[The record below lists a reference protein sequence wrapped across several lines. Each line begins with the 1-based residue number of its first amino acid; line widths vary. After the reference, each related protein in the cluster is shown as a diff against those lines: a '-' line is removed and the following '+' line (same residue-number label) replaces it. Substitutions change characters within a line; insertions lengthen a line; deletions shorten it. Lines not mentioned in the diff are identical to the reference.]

1 MHRAIR
7 LLSSGHIS
15 GLEILAQLGELQGE
29 GALAAGRTSSSS
41 SSVVMMMVMGLR
53 ALALGVL
60 LDFRKIL
67 LGRRQISRLQVL
79 A

>member
-29 GALAAGRTSSSS
+29 GALAAGRTSSS